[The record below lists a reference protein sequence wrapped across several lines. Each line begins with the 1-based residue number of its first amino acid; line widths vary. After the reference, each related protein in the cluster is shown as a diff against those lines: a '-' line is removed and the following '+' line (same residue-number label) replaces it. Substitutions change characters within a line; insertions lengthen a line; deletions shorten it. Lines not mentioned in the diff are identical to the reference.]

1 MTVPDEQS
9 LHLPGGGL
17 AAGVMGND
25 SYFDLKKSGVGPQCA
40 GTAEAGRWPRPL
52 GVEGIE
58 AIVFRTVGDHISLW
72 EATLPAELLVL
83 TDKLAR
89 VDRLLDDPTF
99 LAPLRIVEG
108 GQLALL

>member
-1 MTVPDEQS
+1 
-9 LHLPGGGL
+9 
-17 AAGVMGND
+17 
-25 SYFDLKKSGVGPQCA
+25 
-40 GTAEAGRWPRPL
+40 
-52 GVEGIE
+52 
-58 AIVFRTVGDHISLW
+58 VFRTGGDHISLW